1 MRAARRKTPSIAEV
15 RVRGH
20 SSKQTARAQGAPSP
34 TALIES
40 QIAGTSEPV
49 LGLYLHVAY
58 TYFMSTYEE
67 QVGRGEIT
75 PNVIG
80 ILAFLAQRPGMSQA
94 DLARLVGLER
104 ATVGVTVARAIASG
118 FVRRTDSS
126 HDARRYSLYIT
137 AQGEQ
142 MLAKLRQRVP
152 VHERQAARRLSLG
165 ERQQLR
171 ILLDKLVYG

>member
-1 MRAARRKTPSIAEV
+1 MRPTRGKLPSAAE
-15 RVRGH
+15 
-20 SSKQTARAQGAPSP
+20 ARAHARSSEQSTRSHRAPSP

-40 QIAGTSEPV
+40 QIAGTSAPV

-58 TYFMSTYEE
+58 MYFMSTYEA

-75 PNVIG
+75 PNIIG

-126 HDARRYSLYIT
+126 HDARRYALYLT
-137 AQGEQ
+137 EQGEQ
-142 MLAKLRQRVP
+142 MLVKLRQRIP
-152 VHERQAARRLSLG
+152 VHERQSARRLTLR

-171 ILLDKLVYG
+171 GLLDKLVYG